1 MSILKSALLRRETM
15 AICMPNSV
23 GFDTSPKFFDLDAM
37 AASVG
42 RRAVACRCPACGS
55 EVPYDSM
62 VVSCRCSDE
71 FDVPDLAMAHQRAAS

>member
-1 MSILKSALLRRETM
+1 MLILKSPLLRRETM

-23 GFDTSPKFFDLDAM
+23 GFDASPKFFDLNAM

-42 RRAVACRCPACGS
+42 RRPVECRCPACGS

-71 FDVPDLAMAHQRAAS
+71 FDEPDLAVAQRAG